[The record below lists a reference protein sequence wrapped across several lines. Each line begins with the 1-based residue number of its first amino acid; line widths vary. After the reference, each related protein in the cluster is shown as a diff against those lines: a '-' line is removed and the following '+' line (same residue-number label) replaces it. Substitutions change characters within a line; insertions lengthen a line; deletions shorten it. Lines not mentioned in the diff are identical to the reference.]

1 MPLNNLESLNY
12 LNNLESL
19 NYIMPELIVTIS
31 IVVLVVLDLVVGG
44 EKKRWMTGLVLVILA
59 GTLYAVADLYAAGE
73 RPLFGGMIALDGFSL
88 FFKMI
93 FVVATMIAA
102 IFTLESSDVASNR
115 IGEFYALMLAM
126 VLGGFLMSSATDLL
140 MIYLALEMVSI
151 PSYILSG
158 FQKGVRRSSE
168 AAVKYVIYG
177 GVSSGVMIYGL
188 SLLYGVTG
196 TTNIYRMGEI
206 LATSQPYPLT
216 LFVGI
221 AFAMAGFGYK
231 VATVPFHFWCP
242 DVYEG
247 APTPVTAFLSI
258 APKAAG
264 FAMLSRF
271 FYSGFAHQDG
281 TQLVFTGVDWPLLLG
296 VISAFTMTLG
306 NTVAIWQDN
315 LKRLLAYSS
324 IAHAG
329 YMMLG
334 VVTLSG
340 AGLRALMFYL
350 MAYLLMNLGAFLVVI
365 LMAPKLNGEDIH
377 SYRGLGKRS
386 PFVAVVM
393 TIFLLSLTGLPPTA
407 GLIGKVYIFA
417 ALIEYKWYLLAV
429 VGVLNSVVALFYYA
443 RIIRAMFME
452 EPATTEMIVL
462 PRRSLAIL
470 TAIAAPTVLFGLY
483 WVPLINLADRSMRM
497 LGGP

>member
-1 MPLNNLESLNY
+1 MP

-19 NYIMPELIVTIS
+19 NYIMPEIIVTIS

-59 GTLYAVADLYAAGE
+59 GTLYSVADLYAAGE

-126 VLGGFLMSSATDLL
+126 VLGGFLMASATDLL

-196 TTNIYRMGEI
+196 TTNIYLMGEI

-221 AFAMAGFGYK
+221 TFAMAGFGYK

-271 FYSGFAHQDG
+271 FYSGLAHEAG
-281 TQLVFTGVDWPLLLG
+281 TEMVFTGVDWPLLLG

-377 SYRGLGKRS
+377 SYRGLGQRS
-386 PFVAVVM
+386 PYVAVIM

-417 ALIEYKWYLLAV
+417 ALIETKWYLLAV

-452 EPATTEMIVL
+452 EPATTEMIAL

-497 LGGP
+497 LSGP